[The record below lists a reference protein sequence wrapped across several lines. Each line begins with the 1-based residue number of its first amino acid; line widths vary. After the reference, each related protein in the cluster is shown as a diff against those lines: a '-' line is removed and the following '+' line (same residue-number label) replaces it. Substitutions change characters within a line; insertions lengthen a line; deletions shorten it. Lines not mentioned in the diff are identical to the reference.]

1 MCDNKA
7 ARRYIKKCS
16 ELNLINAITL
26 SVIYGHFIFH
36 QAIVLVVTI
45 KKQILNLEFSKMQPN
60 ETLTLNYLFCNI
72 IKFIYLINYL
82 FSITRSYK
90 NNLHRKNFGK
100 PDIDL
105 FSSRI
110 NRHAEVSRNR
120 VYGN

>member
-72 IKFIYLINYL
+72 IKFIYLIHYL
-82 FSITRSYK
+82 FSITRNYK

-100 PDIDL
+100 RDIDL
-105 FSSRI
+105 FSLRI
-110 NRHAEVSRNR
+110 NRHAEK
-120 VYGN
+120 